1 MKITTARRLAQI
13 FFLATFL
20 WLCLVAT
27 VGTGWTQ
34 WRGWPIAWF
43 LQLDPLAAIGTA
55 LTTHSLHPGLAW
67 ALATIV
73 LTIVFGRVFCGFVC
87 PFGAIHQFVGWLGRR
102 VRRPKEQIAANA
114 YRPAQAVKF
123 YILIALLGAAAF
135 STANSF
141 VGRLHVGLLDPIS
154 LMHRSFNLIVL
165 PAGDLVSGR
174 WFPGGRF
181 SSGAALIGGLF
192 IAFILLNLLVPRF
205 YCRFLC
211 PLGALLAVLAR
222 RTLWSI
228 GKTGRKCSE
237 CALCDVDC
245 EGACNPM
252 GPIRVGEC
260 LMCMNCLDTC
270 PSAEPLAYL
279 KRPSQGGE
287 VTAHGV
293 TRRGFLVA
301 AVGGLSVVP
310 LARLGGA
317 RTAWSP
323 ALVRPPGSVAEEE
336 FLARCLKCCECVR
349 VCPTN
354 VLQPATFEHGWE
366 ALWTPVLNNRIG
378 TSGCQ
383 LNCIACGQACPT
395 GAIRPLS
402 LDEKQGRGDFGAA
415 GPVRIGLAGVD
426 RGRCLPWAMDRP
438 CIVCEENCP
447 VTPKAITVSE
457 IEQTVR
463 DGVLEIAAV
472 DGPTLR
478 IRGAKLTPGRF
489 ASGDYSCRLAG
500 EPGGRAIVANAEDT
514 ITVDAAAAWTEPPAP
529 GTRVEVQIRLQRPVV
544 DPALCIGCGVC
555 EHECP
560 MNGLRAIRITA
571 DNESR
576 DPRHSVLLAA
586 HAAGPSLPSTP

>member
-1 MKITTARRLAQI
+1 MKITTARRIAQI
-13 FFLATFL
+13 FFFATFA
-20 WLCLVAT
+20 WLALVAT

-43 LQLDPLAAIGTA
+43 LQLDPLVAAGTA
-55 LTTHSLHPGLAW
+55 LTTHSLNPGLAW

-102 VRRPKEQIAANA
+102 ILRPREKMAANA
-114 YRPAQAVKF
+114 YRPAQAVKY
-123 YILIALLGAAAF
+123 YILAALLGAAAF
-135 STANSF
+135 STGSAF
-141 VGRLHVGLLDPIS
+141 VGRLHIGLLDPIPLLS
-154 LMHRSFNLIVL
+154 RSFNLVVL
-165 PAGDLVSGR
+165 PAADLAFERV
-174 WFPGGRF
+174 FPAGRF
-181 SSGAALIGGLF
+181 SSGAALVGGLF
-192 IAFILLNLLVPRF
+192 IGFVLLNLWIPRF
-205 YCRFLC
+205 YCRFVC
-211 PLGALLAVLAR
+211 PLGALLGVFAR
-222 RTLWSI
+222 RTLWGI

-237 CALCDVDC
+237 CSLCDVDC

-252 GPIRVGEC
+252 GPIHVSEC

-270 PSAEPLAYL
+270 PGAEPLGYL
-279 KRPSQGGE
+279 DRPSQGGE
-287 VTAHGV
+287 VTSHGV

-301 AVGGLSVVP
+301 ALGGMSAVP

-323 ALVRPPGSVAEEE
+323 ALIRPPGSVAEEE
-336 FLARCLKCCECVR
+336 FLARCIKCCECVR

-366 ALWTPVLNNRIG
+366 ALWTPALNNRIG

-395 GAIRPLS
+395 GAIRPIS
-402 LDEKQGRGDFGAA
+402 LDQKQGLGGFEAA
-415 GPVRIGLAGVD
+415 GAVRIGLASVD

-463 DGVLEIAAV
+463 DGAFEVASTEGATMRL
-472 DGPTLR
+472 
-478 IRGAKLTPGRF
+478 RGAKLAPGQF
-489 ASGDYSCRLAG
+489 ASGDYACKLAS
-500 EPGGRAIVANAEDT
+500 EERGRAIVANTEDT
-514 ITVDAAAAWTEPPAP
+514 LAIDAAAAWPEAPAP
-529 GTRVEVQIRLQRPVV
+529 GTRVEVQIRLQRPLV
-544 DPALCIGCGVC
+544 DPSRCIGCGVC

-571 DNESR
+571 DNETR

-586 HAAGPSLPSTP
+586 HAAQPSSHTTP

>member
-1 MKITTARRLAQI
+1 MKITTARRLSQI
-13 FFLATFL
+13 FFLAAFA
-20 WLCLVAT
+20 WLALVAT

-55 LTTHSLHPGLAW
+55 LTTHSLQPGFGW
-67 ALATIV
+67 ALATIA
-73 LTIVFGRVFCGFVC
+73 LTLVFGRVFCGFVC
-87 PFGAIHQFVGWLGRR
+87 PFGAIHQFIGWLGRR
-102 VRRPKEQIAANA
+102 IRRPREKIAANA
-114 YRPAQAVKF
+114 YRPAQAVKY
-123 YILIALLGAAAF
+123 YILIAMLGAAAL
-135 STANSF
+135 STGNSF
-141 VGRLHVGLLDPIS
+141 AGRLHIGLLDPMS
-154 LMHRSFNLIVL
+154 LLHRSFNLAVL
-165 PAGDLVSGR
+165 PAGDLAFER
-174 WFPGGRF
+174 LFPGGRF
-181 SSGAALIGGLF
+181 SLGAELIGGVF
-192 IAFILLNLLVPRF
+192 AAFIVLNLWVPRF
-205 YCRFLC
+205 FCRFLC
-211 PLGALLAVLAR
+211 PLGALLGVLAR
-222 RTLWSI
+222 RSLWGI

-252 GPIRVGEC
+252 GPIRVSEC

-270 PSAEPLAYL
+270 PSADPLGYL
-279 KRPSQGGE
+279 ERPSQGGE

-301 AVGGLSVVP
+301 AAGGLAAVP
-310 LARLGGA
+310 LARLGGG
-317 RTAWSP
+317 RTAWPSG
-323 ALVRPPGSVAEEE
+323 LVRPPGAVAEEE
-336 FLARCLKCCECVR
+336 FLARCINCCECVR

-366 ALWTPVLNNRIG
+366 ALWTPALNNRIG

-402 LDEKQGRGDFGAA
+402 LDQKLGKGGFETA

-447 VTPKAITVSE
+447 VTPKAIYISE
-457 IEQTVR
+457 IGQTVR
-463 DGVLEIAAV
+463 DGVFEIAAA

-478 IRGAKLTPGRF
+478 IRGARLSPGQF
-489 ASGDYSCRLAG
+489 ASGDYTCRLAA
-500 EPGGRAIVANAEDT
+500 EERGRAIVANTADT
-514 ITVDAAAAWTEPPAP
+514 LTIEAAAAWPEPPPP
-529 GTRVEVQIRLQRPVV
+529 GARIEVQIRLQRPVV
-544 DPALCIGCGVC
+544 DPALCTGCGVC

-560 MNGLRAIRITA
+560 MNGLRAIRVTA
-571 DNESR
+571 DNETR

-586 HAAGPSLPSTP
+586 RPA